1 MIKKT
6 LTFLSLSLIVLLL
19 SDISAKAQSYNT
31 GIGFRAGGYENGIT
45 IKHFTDSETAVEGI
59 IGFRPGVFVVTG
71 LYEKHAT
78 AFSEPSLKWYYGIGA
93 HIGAISEGRR
103 YRRYYGDDD
112 DFYANGLLL
121 GADAILGLEW
131 KMPEIPFTLGVDLH
145 PRLELAKGPFLDIEP
160 GFSLRYVF

>member
-6 LTFLSLSLIVLLL
+6 LTFLSLSIFVLLL
-19 SDISAKAQSYNT
+19 SNSSVKAQSYNT

-45 IKHFTDSETAVEGI
+45 IKHFTDSETAIEGI

-93 HIGAISEGRR
+93 HIGAISDGRR
-103 YRRYYGDDD
+103 YKRFYGDN
-112 DFYANGLLL
+112 DFGSGLLL

-131 KMPEIPFTLGVDLH
+131 RVPEIPFTLGVDLH